1 MPEKI
6 KDKKIDFLLK
16 TLVKNEYPY
25 LIANEKILK
34 IMYPDIPWTSGMIMT
49 MDDGL
54 KIFCTDAEEDGKIY
68 TNLNIEWDDIE

>member
-16 TLVKNEYPY
+16 TLAKNEYPY

-34 IMYPDIPWTSGMIMT
+34 MMYPDIP
-49 MDDGL
+49 
-54 KIFCTDAEEDGKIY
+54 
-68 TNLNIEWDDIE
+68 